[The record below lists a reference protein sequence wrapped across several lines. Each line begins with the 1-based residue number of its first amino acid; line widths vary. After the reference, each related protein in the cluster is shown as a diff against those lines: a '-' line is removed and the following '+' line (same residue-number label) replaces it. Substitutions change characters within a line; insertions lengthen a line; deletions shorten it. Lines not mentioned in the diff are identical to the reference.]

1 MLRKS
6 SFVKTVALIV
16 LLSLCLMLLMPS
28 VAFAFNIFRGI
39 KKLVGFVVKVPEK
52 LTRPL
57 GPLAPI
63 AQIWLLR
70 KIPKFGHIVKKASEI
85 KAVSDDID
93 QQKKKVREVRSVYR
107 SQAQTF
113 RSRATS
119 LETKRK
125 ALAKELVKNKLEWN
139 DYKGKVAAI
148 QQMINSLNT
157 AAGRLDEKASKLRTK
172 DIISLFANR
181 AADTLL
187 ANAQGLVVQEI
198 ASEID
203 GLVNP
208 VIISAFLDGGL
219 KVDNVIDHFIN
230 GDIERLINDKG
241 LGKRPDIK
249 NLRQR
254 LRDRVKAGVKDD
266 IDFLKDN
273 WAQELEAMMD
283 ELMTEADRAERLE
296 ESNEET
302 AAQGEPPDAQ
312 KYDPKSGPVYVGEAD
327 FDDVLPRKDGQLNC
341 PQRVKVTIQMLSS
354 GQVRGGFYT
363 FKSYPIIPL
372 EGCVDMPPDRWD
384 ILGSHKNGGFEASV
398 KYLKLKGSVSGGTL
412 MVEKSRGPLSQSKPN
427 DRYFTIESFIL
438 VKQ

>member
-157 AAGRLDEKASKLRTK
+157 AADRLDEKASKLRTK
-172 DIISLFANR
+172 DIISLFTNR

-273 WAQELEAMMD
+273 WGEELEAMMD
-283 ELMTEADRAERLE
+283 ELIQEVDAEKERVGGEDDTDSDDEKTLVFEGRGNFSRTATTSDGYVADCKNNSRMDLSILPDGRALFRYHDGIQFVFSSGTEHECRPVDGMTYEGTH
-296 ESNEET
+296 NG
-302 AAQGEPPDAQ
+302 QGDFSVIFPNDIPGVI
-312 KYDPKSGPVYVGEAD
+312 SGSYTENNAKGSGAYT
-327 FDDVLPRKDGQLNC
+327 LGGQLH
-341 PQRVKVTIQMLSS
+341 
-354 GQVRGGFYT
+354 
-363 FKSYPIIPL
+363 
-372 EGCVDMPPDRWD
+372 
-384 ILGSHKNGGFEASV
+384 GSAKFSFTLKAKN
-398 KYLKLKGSVSGGTL
+398 
-412 MVEKSRGPLSQSKPN
+412 
-427 DRYFTIESFIL
+427 
-438 VKQ
+438 